1 MRRQSFK
8 DTINEIELTRSI
20 VETGKLISVDNFIES
35 RKDKHVSLDNKRISR
50 GYKKIDFI
58 EMFGKDQVKHH
69 SPYFT
74 TVERNY
80 YGILLDCVE
89 YFTIKD
95 DIVGSFRIEDFGE
108 NYLIPRFYI
117 KKIEADLIEYFESF
131 GYSCEILN
139 DNYINIRKERV
150 E

>member
-8 DTINEIELTRSI
+8 GTIDEIELTRSI

-35 RKDKHVSLDNKRISR
+35 RKDKYVFLDSKRISNS
-50 GYKKIDFI
+50 YKKIDFI

-69 SPYFT
+69 SSYST
-74 TVERNY
+74 SVNRNY
-80 YGILLDCVE
+80 YGILLDCIE

-108 NYLIPRFYI
+108 NYLIPRSHI
-117 KKIEADLIEYFESF
+117 EKIENDLIDYFKSF
-131 GYSCEILN
+131 GYNCEKLN